1 MIVADGLVKRFR
13 VPRARAGRFG
23 GLLDLLR
30 PTYDIVD
37 ALDGVSFDIRKGA
50 TVAYIGP
57 NGAGKSTTIKIL
69 SGVMT
74 PTEGRCLV
82 AGLEPYRDR
91 SRNARNIGVVFGQRS
106 QLWWDLPVLDSFRI
120 LKRIY
125 DVPDDVYRRNMRLF
139 DELLDLSA
147 LGTKPTRTLS
157 LGQRMRTEIAA
168 SLLHDPKVLF
178 LDEDAVIGD
187 LLADLPIGTT
197 VGRVAPRRLRIDFST
212 TSSTPQHIL
221 AALGQHVEIHDFYA
235 PEPSLEDV
243 IKAIYR
249 RPRAAA

>member
-1 MIVADGLVKRFR
+1 MAAICEEAI
-13 VPRARAGRFG
+13 
-23 GLLDLLR
+23 
-30 PTYDIVD
+30 IVD
-37 ALDGVSFDIRKGA
+37 SGQVIYRGNLRDLRLTAERRHVVAEYLDA
-50 TVAYIGP
+50 
-57 NGAGKSTTIKIL
+57 
-69 SGVMT
+69 
-74 PTEGRCLV
+74 
-82 AGLEPYRDR
+82 
-91 SRNARNIGVVFGQRS
+91 
-106 QLWWDLPVLDSFRI
+106 
-120 LKRIY
+120 
-125 DVPDDVYRRNMRLF
+125 
-139 DELLDLSA
+139 
-147 LGTKPTRTLS
+147 
-157 LGQRMRTEIAA
+157 
-168 SLLHDPKVLF
+168 